1 MKAEL
6 MEIGTKAKE
15 AAGKISSKRCGY
27 DSENCSMYGNS
38 LALHYRAG
46 E

>member
-15 AAGKISSKRCGY
+15 AAGK
-27 DSENCSMYGNS
+27 M
-38 LALHYRAG
+38 ALLETNKIVLQRI
-46 E
+46 

>member
-15 AAGKISSKRCGY
+15 AAGKMEFSF
-27 DSENCSMYGNS
+27 
-38 LALHYRAG
+38 RACLNL
-46 E
+46 

>member
-15 AAGKISSKRCGY
+15 AAGKWHFLKPIRKMKY
-27 DSENCSMYGNS
+27 
-38 LALHYRAG
+38 
-46 E
+46 

>member
-15 AAGKISSKRCGY
+15 AAGKMALLETNKKN
-27 DSENCSMYGNS
+27 EVLNCVANN
-38 LALHYRAG
+38 LIKDA

>member
-15 AAGKISSKRCGY
+15 AAGK
-27 DSENCSMYGNS
+27 M
-38 LALHYRAG
+38 ALLETNKKNEVLICVAKNLMVHR
-46 E
+46 